1 MITKI
6 KQEDNL
12 ARYNGPVCKL
22 CRREGE
28 KLFLKG
34 ERCFSPKCAFERR
47 SYAPGMHGR
56 QAQYRRKESDYS
68 LQLRAKQKARRI
80 YGVYER
86 QFRRYFREAQRQK
99 GLTGVNLLIL
109 LESRLDNVV
118 YRLGFAS
125 SRAQARQLVRHGHF
139 DVNGRKTN
147 IPSYLVKPGDIIAV
161 REFSRGNM
169 YFKEVSQILD
179 DDRIP
184 AWLSLDPTNLT
195 GKVVDLPSRDDIDVS
210 LNEQLIVEYYS
221 R

>member
-1 MITKI
+1 M
-6 KQEDNL
+6 

-22 CRREGE
+22 CRLEGE

-47 SYAPGMHGR
+47 AYAPGAHGR
-56 QAQYRRKESDYS
+56 QAQYRRKVSDYA
-68 LQLRAKQKARRI
+68 LQLRAKQKARRV

-99 GLTGVNLLIL
+99 GLTGLNLLIL
-109 LESRLDNVV
+109 LESRLDNVA

-125 SRAQARQLVRHGHF
+125 SRAQARQLVQHGHI

-161 REFSRGNM
+161 RDRSRGNS
-169 YFKEVSQILD
+169 YFKELAQVLD
-179 DDRIP
+179 EGQVP
-184 AWLSLDPTNLT
+184 AWMVLDSSNLT
-195 GKVVDLPSRDDIDVS
+195 GKVVDVPSRDHVDIT